1 MVTSGRI
8 TREDR
13 ARAWNDLQ
21 RAAEEKKTRPFY
33 RAVNKHG
40 FMYAGKSCNSSSFW
54 FQITISCFLDLSF
67 VIHSPQFAYSKDRFA
82 IHIKH

>member
-1 MVTSGRI
+1 VVTSGRI

-40 FMYAGKSCNSSSFW
+40 FMYAGKSCNSSSF
-54 FQITISCFLDLSF
+54 
-67 VIHSPQFAYSKDRFA
+67 
-82 IHIKH
+82 